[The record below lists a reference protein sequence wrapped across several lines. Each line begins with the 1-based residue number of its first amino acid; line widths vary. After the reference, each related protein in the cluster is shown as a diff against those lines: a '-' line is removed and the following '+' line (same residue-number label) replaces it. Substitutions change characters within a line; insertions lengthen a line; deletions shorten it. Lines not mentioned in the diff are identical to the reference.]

1 MDQDIRMVTNKNGS
15 MTVYVP
21 AKYADRFEQIVRAGT
36 TDLME
41 SEMDDE
47 EAEQWAFNIA
57 YEYR

>member
-15 MTVYVP
+15 MIVYVP

-36 TDLME
+36 TDLIE

-47 EAEQWAFNIA
+47 EAAQWTCNIA

>member
-1 MDQDIRMVTNKNGS
+1 MVTNKNGS

-21 AKYADRFEQIVRAGT
+21 AKYADRFEQIVRAGA

-47 EAEQWAFNIA
+47 EAEQWTCNIA